1 MDLPENILQL
11 FSRFRKGES
20 VMLYLGH
27 FVFDTFDEE
36 QRMGYFNLL
45 VAAEDVEKA
54 KESFRRRLLHL
65 RESSDLFTGHIK
77 MYLDGIVELSQLP
90 EDALLTN
97 YRTFHGDAPPSIY
110 NVLPEQNRAGCAAY
124 PVIPD
129 KSMVPCPK
137 LEPFIS
143 FA

>member
-1 MDLPENILQL
+1 
-11 FSRFRKGES
+11 
-20 VMLYLGH
+20 MLYLGH

-45 VAAEDVEKA
+45 VEAEDVERA

-65 RESSDLFTGHIK
+65 RESSDLLNGQIK
-77 MYLDGIVELSQLP
+77 MYLDGIVELTQLP

-110 NVLPEQNRAGCAAY
+110 NVLPEHNRPGCAVY

-129 KSMVPCPK
+129 KSMEPCPK
-137 LEPFIS
+137 LEPFMS

>member
-1 MDLPENILQL
+1 M
-11 FSRFRKGES
+11 
-20 VMLYLGH
+20 VYLGH

-36 QRMGYFNLL
+36 KRMGYFNLL
-45 VAAEDVEKA
+45 VDAEDVEKA
-54 KESFRRRLLHL
+54 KESFRGRLLHL
-65 RESSDLFTGHIK
+65 REHSGLFTGTIK
-77 MYLDGIVELSQLP
+77 IYLDGIVELLKP
-90 EDALLTN
+90 PKDALLTN

-110 NVLPEQNRAGCAAY
+110 NILPEQNLPGCAVY

-129 KSMVPCPK
+129 KSTEPCPK

>member
-1 MDLPENILQL
+1 
-11 FSRFRKGES
+11 
-20 VMLYLGH
+20 MLYLGH

-45 VAAEDVEKA
+45 VDAEDVENA
-54 KESFRRRLLHL
+54 KEGFRRRLLHL
-65 RESSDLFTGHIK
+65 RQNSDLFTGDIK
-77 MYLDGIVELSQLP
+77 IYLDGIVALAQLP
-90 EDALLTN
+90 GNALLTN

-110 NVLPEQNRAGCAAY
+110 NILPEQNRQGCVVY

-129 KSMVPCPK
+129 KSMEPCPR
-137 LEPFIS
+137 LEPFMS

>member
-1 MDLPENILQL
+1 
-11 FSRFRKGES
+11 
-20 VMLYLGH
+20 MLYLGH

-45 VAAEDVEKA
+45 VAAENVERA
-54 KESFRRRLLHL
+54 KESFRRKLLHI
-65 RESSDLFTGHIK
+65 RESSDLFAGDIK
-77 MYLDGIVELSQLP
+77 IYLDGIVELSKPP

-129 KSMVPCPK
+129 KSMSPCPK
-137 LEPFIS
+137 VEPFIN
-143 FA
+143 FE

>member
-1 MDLPENILQL
+1 
-11 FSRFRKGES
+11 
-20 VMLYLGH
+20 MLYLGH

-45 VAAEDVEKA
+45 VDAEDVERA

-110 NVLPEQNRAGCAAY
+110 NVLPEQNRAGCAVY